1 MTETTSD
8 ILSSLGLKTYG
19 TQSSSSTSETSGQL
33 QQSDFLKLMT
43 TQLTNQDPMEPMD
56 NGEFLS
62 QMAQFSTVTGIEQLA
77 SSFETLSL
85 SVTQGQALQAAALV
99 GKSVLVPASSAT
111 LAEGQGISGGV
122 DLADAATGVTVRVTD
137 ASGQVV
143 RTMDLGAQN
152 AGLGSFS
159 WDGLTDDGTPAPA
172 GTYAFSIEAEIGGT
186 TEAQTVLLD
195 GQVSGV
201 SYDSTTGGLM
211 LDIATI
217 GDVSFSDVY
226 RIQ

>member
-1 MTETTSD
+1 MTEVNSD
-8 ILSSLGLKTYG
+8 LLNSLGLTAYG
-19 TQSSSSTSETSGQL
+19 SQSSTASTQSSGQL

-77 SSFETLSL
+77 SSFEKLSL
-85 SVTQGQALQAAALV
+85 SVSQGQALQAATLV
-99 GKSVLVPASSAT
+99 GKRVLVPSASAE
-111 LAEGQGISGGV
+111 LAAGQGVGGGV
-122 DLADAATGVTVRVTD
+122 DLSAAADNVTVTIGD
-137 ASGQVV
+137 ANGQVV
-143 RTMDLGAQN
+143 RTIDLGKQG
-152 AGLGSFS
+152 AGLAEFS
-159 WDGLTDDGTPAPA
+159 WDGLTASGTAAPA
-172 GTYAFSIEAEIGGT
+172 GTYTFSIDAKINGEHQ
-186 TEAQTVLLD
+186 AQTTLLD

-201 SYDSTTGGLM
+201 SYDSASGGLV
-211 LDIATI
+211 LNVAAL